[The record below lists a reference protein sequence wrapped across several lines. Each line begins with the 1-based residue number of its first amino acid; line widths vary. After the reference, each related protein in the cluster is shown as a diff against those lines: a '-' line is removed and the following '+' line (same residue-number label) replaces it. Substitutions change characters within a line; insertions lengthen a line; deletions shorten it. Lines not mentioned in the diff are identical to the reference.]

1 MSYGRLS
8 NQVAMSEYLSLE
20 AKGLYGIICCMCG
33 SKDYCYPSL
42 LKLAKLS
49 GKSKSTVQRIL
60 RELSDK
66 GVITRGFNTT
76 LNKTI
81 TVNLLDP
88 KKSKLTYE
96 QGHINLISGDY

>member
-1 MSYGRLS
+1 MSYGRL
-8 NQVAMSEYLSLE
+8 NNHVAMSELLSLD

-42 LKLAKLS
+42 STLAKIS

-60 RELSDK
+60 KELSDK
-66 GVITRGFNTT
+66 GVVTRGFNTT
-76 LNKTI
+76 MNKTV

-88 KKSKLTYE
+88 KKTKTNYE
-96 QGHINLISGDY
+96 ELKTHINNQNY

>member
-8 NQVAMSEYLSLE
+8 NHVAMSEHLSLE

-42 LKLAKLS
+42 SKLAKLS

-60 RELSDK
+60 KELSEK
-66 GVITRGFNTT
+66 GVVTRGFNTT
-76 LNKTI
+76 LNKTV

-88 KKSKLTYE
+88 KKSKSTYE
-96 QGHINLISGDY
+96 QAHINIINQDY

>member
-66 GVITRGFNTT
+66 GVITRGFNTM
-76 LNKTI
+76 NKTI

-96 QGHINLISGDY
+96 QAHINLISGDY